1 MVPPTTACD
10 VLPSAITSA
19 VAGSMAVAFAA
30 KAPAAIASHMRG
42 PNCRTIATAKPA
54 AGHIG
59 DTGWYVVA
67 SAIPS
72 SAARK

>member
-1 MVPPTTACD
+1 MVPPITACA
-10 VLPSAITSA
+10 VLPSAMTRA
-19 VAGSMAVAFAA
+19 VAGSMAIALAA
-30 KAPAAIASHMRG
+30 KAPTAIASHMRG
-42 PNCRTIATAKPA
+42 PNCRTIATATPA
-54 AGHIG
+54 AGQIG